1 MDDYRM
7 RKVTSVNWLMVH
19 GLRKRGDAVSDPDF
33 DRFIEC
39 PVVAPDLHRR
49 ICGIAWEV
57 RLVTD
62 MGISVLAYRQ
72 EWAGQPKIKAF
83 ETDAVEIRMKRS
95 SRHSFTC
102 WECARNHSP

>member
-1 MDDYRM
+1 M

-49 ICGIAWEV
+49 ICGIAWEL
-57 RLVTD
+57 RLVTGL
-62 MGISVLAYRQ
+62 GISVLAYRQ
-72 EWAGQPKIKAF
+72 ELAGQPMIKAF

-102 WECARNHSP
+102 WECTRNHSP